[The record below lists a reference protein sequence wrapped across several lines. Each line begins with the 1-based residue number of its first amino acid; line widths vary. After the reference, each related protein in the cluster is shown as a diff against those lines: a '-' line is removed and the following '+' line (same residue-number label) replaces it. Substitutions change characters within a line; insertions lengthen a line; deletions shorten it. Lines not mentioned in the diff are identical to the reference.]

1 MGVTAKEFEKMVIE
15 AKKAEIEHSQGVRVK
30 NDVDWEELDEDFALK
45 SMVHGNPA
53 ALEEAKAVMQWIRQ
67 KYNIK

>member
-30 NDVDWEELDEDFALK
+30 NDVD
-45 SMVHGNPA
+45 
-53 ALEEAKAVMQWIRQ
+53 
-67 KYNIK
+67 